1 MTFNE
6 WWPKD
11 RTVLVSGRSDRGLR
25 DVAEAAW
32 NEQQTRIDELEA
44 AFDMLHSHADDMID
58 IGGINILTI
67 SDVIMDKRGR
77 AMRMRHTKIT

>member
-1 MTFNE
+1 MTFDE

-11 RTVLVSGRSDRGLR
+11 RHVTVTGRSDSPVR

-32 NEQQTRIDELEA
+32 NEQQKRIDDLEA